1 MQNDWM
7 KDEALKDIDPYK
19 LEFLQALI
27 FESSNL
33 KKEQLM
39 PFLMAVMKRGK
50 EKNVSFSDE
59 EITKI
64 VNVIRKYASPEE
76 IAKIEKIMSMRPRK

>member
-1 MQNDWM
+1 MTNDWM
-7 KDEALKDIDPYK
+7 KDESLKDIEPYK

-39 PFLMAVMKRGK
+39 PFFMAVMKKGISC
-50 EKNVSFSDE
+50 SFLRLLLSN
-59 EITKI
+59 TRACR
-64 VNVIRKYASPEE
+64 NS
-76 IAKIEKIMSMRPRK
+76 SL